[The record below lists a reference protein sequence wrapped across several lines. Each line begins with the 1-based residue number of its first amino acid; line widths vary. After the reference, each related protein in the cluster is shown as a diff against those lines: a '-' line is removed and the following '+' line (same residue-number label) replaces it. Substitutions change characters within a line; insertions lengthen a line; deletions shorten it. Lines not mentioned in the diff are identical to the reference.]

1 MEFHSIKTRPDVVQS
16 FKLCNDVDLTFETL
30 LFYNL
35 MKLLSLGSLFALYCI
50 VSTTPVPQEAPP
62 AEGNLVPLGQ
72 AMAKSITEASSN
84 GTSVP
89 IEDVVPITKMNV
101 EKENPIAGAKPD
113 YGNMTMHQRLM
124 LLLEVITQLAAQE
137 QSLAAA
143 TSAPPA

>member
-1 MEFHSIKTRPDVVQS
+1 
-16 FKLCNDVDLTFETL
+16 
-30 LFYNL
+30 
-35 MKLLSLGSLFALYCI
+35 
-50 VSTTPVPQEAPP
+50 
-62 AEGNLVPLGQ
+62 
-72 AMAKSITEASSN
+72 
-84 GTSVP
+84 
-89 IEDVVPITKMNV
+89 MNV